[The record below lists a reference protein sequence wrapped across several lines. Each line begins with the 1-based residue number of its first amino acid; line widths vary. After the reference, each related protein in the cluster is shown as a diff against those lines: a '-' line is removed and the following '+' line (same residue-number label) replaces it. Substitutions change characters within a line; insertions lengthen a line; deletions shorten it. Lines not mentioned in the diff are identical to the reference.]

1 MEVMRWTTTLAWTV
15 RVAWLAGTCL
25 LGGGCA
31 ATRGIPLGFDIDKAG
46 LATDGTPPAM
56 AVVDPSGK
64 PSPVTVGGLTG
75 IGVGGLAG
83 TALCLGTGPLFP
95 LCMLT
100 IGATTVAVG
109 ATSGVV
115 AGAVA
120 SSGPQPVDPQQ
131 AMLTAA
137 PTGYQLA
144 FTEQVQRE
152 THAAS
157 GRSLPMVDLQ
167 GVATPMDR
175 ASPDEPREWL
185 AIVGVSQF
193 AALKSPPE
201 QPFAIRIEA
210 TLRLRRV
217 RDAEPL
223 YVSRHAVLTEATLT
237 TAQWYADGGAALR
250 EGIEASLRRLAAEIA
265 ADLRDSPG
273 APRRASGVAVG
284 YTR

>member
-1 MEVMRWTTTLAWTV
+1 M
-15 RVAWLAGTCL
+15 
-25 LGGGCA
+25 
-31 ATRGIPLGFDIDKAG
+31 
-46 LATDGTPPAM
+46 
-56 AVVDPSGK
+56 
-64 PSPVTVGGLTG
+64 
-75 IGVGGLAG
+75 
-83 TALCLGTGPLFP
+83 CLGTGPLFA

-100 IGATTVAVG
+100 LVPATVAIG

-131 AMLTAA
+131 AMLSAG
-137 PTGYQLA
+137 PTGYQLV
-144 FTEQVQRE
+144 FTEQVQRQTLE
-152 THAAS
+152 AL
-157 GRSLPMVDLQ
+157 GLSLPIVDLQ
-167 GVATPMDR
+167 GVATPLEGG
-175 ASPDEPREWL
+175 SPDAPREWL

-217 RDAEPL
+217 RDAVPL

-237 TAQWYADGGAALR
+237 TSQWYADGGAALR
-250 EGIEASLRRLAAEIA
+250 AGIDASLRRLAAEIA
-265 ADLRDSPG
+265 ADLGDAPG
-273 APRRASGVAVG
+273 APRRASETGVG